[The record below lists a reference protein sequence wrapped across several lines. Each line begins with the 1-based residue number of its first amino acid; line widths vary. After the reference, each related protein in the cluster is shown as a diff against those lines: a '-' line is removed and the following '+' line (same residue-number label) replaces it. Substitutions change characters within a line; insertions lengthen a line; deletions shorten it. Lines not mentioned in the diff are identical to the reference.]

1 MKSVPLTVALL
12 FLACAGCSGE
22 KSDLPPADPA
32 ALSVSGPHVHGN
44 LQMWLVHGPDGPK
57 LARELVT
64 LADALTR
71 GLVKVHET
79 GAVSELAI
87 ENTAADADVF
97 VQAGDIVQGGDQDRT
112 IARDLVLAPASGRLP
127 LPSFCVEQ
135 GRWSPRGQSAPGS
148 SGQEAANFDFAVA
161 ADGGIHGQPATATFA
176 FASNALPTIELKR
189 AIARA
194 DQEQVW
200 SEVGH
205 VQCMLATNVSPEVV
219 DRSSPS
225 SLELTLDT
233 DAVRSATDA
242 YVAALG
248 GMFTARD
255 DVVGCVFVIGGRL
268 QSADV
273 YGSRALLRSL
283 WPKLLR
289 AAATAALA
297 APQDETVSPP
307 AEDAVRAFIAAP
319 AETKVRETRGTVTES
334 VGETGCA
341 QVIESRSGD
350 ALLHRVCL
358 AK

>member
-1 MKSVPLTVALL
+1 
-12 FLACAGCSGE
+12 
-22 KSDLPPADPA
+22 
-32 ALSVSGPHVHGN
+32 
-44 LQMWLVHGPDGPK
+44 
-57 LARELVT
+57 
-64 LADALTR
+64 
-71 GLVKVHET
+71 VHET

-87 ENTAADADVF
+87 ENTAADAEVF

-112 IARDLVLAPASGRLP
+112 IARDLVLAAASGRLP

-135 GRWSPRGQSAPGS
+135 GRWSPRGQPAPVF
-148 SGQEAANFDFAVA
+148 SGQEAADYDFAVS
-161 ADGGIHGQPATATFA
+161 ADGATGCSAPFMPAQFA
-176 FASNALPTIELKR
+176 FASNAVPTIELKR

-194 DQEQVW
+194 DQDRVW

-205 VQCMLATNVSPEVV
+205 VQCMLAANVSPEVV

-242 YVAALG
+242 YVTALG

-255 DVVGCVFVIGGRL
+255 DVVGCVFVVGGRL

-319 AETKVRETRGTVTES
+319 TGAALRETRGTVTET

-341 QVIESRSGD
+341 QVIESRAGD
-350 ALLHRVCL
+350 ALLHRACL